1 MLELLMKSDCDEF
14 SVGYMRRII
23 TPALEED
30 PGRRDFTMLLETVK
44 DYHDDFLISKEDLME
59 QIKVRE
65 AFFCQRSREISV
77 RRRPKRKRV

>member
-1 MLELLMKSDCDEF
+1 MLDLLMKSDCDEF
-14 SVGYMRRII
+14 SVGCLRSIL
-23 TPALEED
+23 TPELEED
-30 PGRRDFTMLLETVK
+30 PGRRDFTLLLETLE

-65 AFFCQRSREISV
+65 AFFCQRSREFSI